1 MIIIE
6 GPKEELGSFFFGGRL
21 GDKTIRGSGTEFWNP
36 DQGTLDAVRAKFCS
50 RFSVPIVRN
59 LQGGRGARLGCLKG
73 LEGSRLCFFRTYSRI
88 DNCCFLRYTI
98 QLAGQSGYFE

>member
-59 LQGGRGARLGCLKG
+59 LQGGRGARLGCFKG
-73 LEGSRLCFFRTYSRI
+73 LRRDYIVPSSYIFTNRQLLLFAIHYSVGGAI
-88 DNCCFLRYTI
+88 GVF
-98 QLAGQSGYFE
+98 